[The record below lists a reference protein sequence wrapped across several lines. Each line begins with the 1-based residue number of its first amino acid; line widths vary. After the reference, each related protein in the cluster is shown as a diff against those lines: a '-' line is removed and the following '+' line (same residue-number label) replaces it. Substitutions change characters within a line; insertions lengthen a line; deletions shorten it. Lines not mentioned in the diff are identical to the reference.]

1 MRPSYQYHGRTS
13 EGWCPR
19 NGQKDVNEMD
29 IPDRIYTNSDYDY
42 NIIIEDR
49 IQQMAQEITN
59 YLKSADH
66 MVKTIMLCSTEDA
79 ALRMRDSLAKLNANM
94 MKENPDYVV
103 HITDGDDYG
112 KFYLGEVV
120 QNG

>member
-49 IQQMAQEITN
+49 IQQMA
-59 YLKSADH
+59 
-66 MVKTIMLCSTEDA
+66 
-79 ALRMRDSLAKLNANM
+79 
-94 MKENPDYVV
+94 
-103 HITDGDDYG
+103 
-112 KFYLGEVV
+112 
-120 QNG
+120 

>member
-1 MRPSYQYHGRTS
+1 
-13 EGWCPR
+13 
-19 NGQKDVNEMD
+19 MD

-59 YLKSADH
+59 YLKSANR
-66 MVKTIMLCSTEDA
+66 MVKTTVLCSTEDA
-79 ALRMRDSLAKLNANM
+79 ALRMRDSLAKLSADM

-112 KFYLGEVV
+112 KFYSGEVV

>member
-1 MRPSYQYHGRTS
+1 
-13 EGWCPR
+13 
-19 NGQKDVNEMD
+19 MD

-49 IQQMAQEITN
+49 IQQMAQGITN
-59 YLKSADH
+59 YLKSADR
-66 MVKTIMLCSTEDA
+66 MVKTIVLCSTEDA
-79 ALRMRDSLAKLNANM
+79 ALRMQDSLAKLNADI

-103 HITDGDDYG
+103 HITGGDDYG
-112 KFYLGEVV
+112 KFYSGEVV

>member
-1 MRPSYQYHGRTS
+1 
-13 EGWCPR
+13 
-19 NGQKDVNEMD
+19 MD

-59 YLKSADH
+59 YLKSADR
-66 MVKTIMLCSTEDA
+66 MVKTTVLRSTEDA
-79 ALRMRDSLAKLNANM
+79 ALRMRDSLAKLNADM

-112 KFYLGEVV
+112 KFYSGEVV
-120 QNG
+120 QNGCESI